1 MRIRATW
8 RCQHVESGQWIYD
21 ELSEEI
27 EAMCCSKAEEFRLL
41 GYEYVTG
48 KDIWECVSRNYAKEG
63 QPPLYKL
70 VNDIYSLKANSYMN
84 YLTVAAYRGM
94 V

>member
-1 MRIRATW
+1 
-8 RCQHVESGQWIYD
+8 VESEEWSYEQ
-21 ELSEEI
+21 LSDEI
-27 EAMCCSKAEEFRLL
+27 EAMCRSKAEEFRLL

-48 KDIWECVSRNYAKEG
+48 KDIWDCVSRNYYKEG
-63 QPPLYKL
+63 RPALHKL

-84 YLTVAAYRGM
+84 YLTIAAYRGLN